1 MLPREFEE
9 TMEPDFSEKLQELV
23 QEALDLKNTS
33 DDANKARQWAIV
45 RTELE
50 KVLAYV
56 RYIEEAR

>member
-1 MLPREFEE
+1 MTEEFTLPKS
-9 TMEPDFSEKLQELV
+9 FSESLEPLLQS
-23 QEALDLKNTS
+23 ALDLKNAS

-50 KVLAYV
+50 KVLAYI

>member
-23 QEALDLKNTS
+23 QEALNRKNTS
-33 DDANKARQWAIV
+33 DTDVARKWAIV

>member
-1 MLPREFEE
+1 MTEEYTLPKS
-9 TMEPDFSEKLQELV
+9 FSECLEPLLQD
-23 QEALDLKNTS
+23 ALNRKSTI

-56 RYIEEAR
+56 RYIEEE